1 MTRSHPPTLI
11 TLATRT
17 LREEC
22 DLRKGER
29 VLVAAS
35 GGSDSSALL
44 HVMSLVAPRL
54 GLTVVAHGVDHGL
67 RDEAAQE
74 LDGAEALAARC
85 GVPFGRTRVTV
96 APGGNLQAR
105 ARGARYR
112 ALHEAMHQT
121 GATRLATAHHAD
133 DRAETVLLRLMHGAT
148 PRGLAVL
155 PPADGVAVRPLIR
168 ARKLDV
174 LRHLRRHDIPFSQDP
189 SNENRRFLRVRV
201 RLELLPLLEA
211 LSPAIVSHLSSLA
224 DELAR
229 GPLPDLM
236 DADGKAVP
244 LNRAQAMAL
253 RRAVTLG
260 RGARILLSENRELV
274 VTRNGN
280 DNAKPYEVRVDKAP
294 DAPRAGRRPPPS
306 KKGGAKSGKSG

>member
-1 MTRSHPPTLI
+1 MTRTHPPTLI

-22 DLRKGER
+22 GLRSGER

-44 HVMSLVAPRL
+44 HVMALVGPRL
-54 GLTVVAHGVDHGL
+54 GLSVVAHGIDHGL
-67 RDEAAQE
+67 RDEAARE
-74 LDGAEALAARC
+74 LDGAEALATRC
-85 GVPFGRTRVTV
+85 GVPFGRTRVTI

-105 ARGARYR
+105 AREERYR
-112 ALHEAMHQT
+112 ALRDAMRET

-133 DRAETVLLRLMHGAT
+133 DRAETVLLRLLHGAT

-155 PPADGVAVRPLIR
+155 PPAEGIAVRPLIR
-168 ARKLDV
+168 ARKADV
-174 LRHLRRHDIPFSQDP
+174 LRHLRRHDIPFSRDP
-189 SNENRRFLRVRV
+189 SNENRRFLRVRL

-211 LSPAIVSHLSSLA
+211 LSPAIVSHLTSLA

-236 DADGKAVP
+236 DAEGKAVP
-244 LNRAQAMAL
+244 LNRAQANSL
-253 RRAVTLG
+253 RRALTLG
-260 RGARILLSENRELV
+260 RGARILLAENRELV
-274 VTRNGN
+274 VTRN
-280 DNAKPYEVRVDKAP
+280 AKAYEVRVDKAP
-294 DAPRAGRRPPPS
+294 TPVRAGRRHERS

>member
-1 MTRSHPPTLI
+1 MTRTHPPTLI

-22 DLRKGER
+22 GVEKGER
-29 VLVAAS
+29 LLVAAS

-44 HVMSLVAPRL
+44 HVASLVGPRL

-67 RDEAAQE
+67 RDEAARE

-105 ARGARYR
+105 AREARYE
-112 ALHEAMHQT
+112 ALRTAMSET

-133 DRAETVLLRLMHGAT
+133 DRAETVLLRLLHGAT

-155 PPADGVAVRPLIR
+155 PPADGVTIRPLIR
-168 ARKLDV
+168 ARKADV
-174 LRHLRRHDIPFSQDP
+174 LRHLHRHDIPFSRDP

-201 RLELLPLLEA
+201 RLEVLPLLEA
-211 LSPAIVSHLSSLA
+211 LSPAIVSHLTALA

-244 LNRAQAMAL
+244 LNRAQTIAL

-274 VTRNGN
+274 VTRNRN
-280 DNAKPYEVRVDKAP
+280 VKAYEVRVDKAP
-294 DAPRAGRRPPPS
+294 EARGIPRRGRGS

>member
-1 MTRSHPPTLI
+1 
-11 TLATRT
+11 
-17 LREEC
+17 
-22 DLRKGER
+22 
-29 VLVAAS
+29 V
-35 GGSDSSALL
+35 
-44 HVMSLVAPRL
+44 
-54 GLTVVAHGVDHGL
+54 
-67 RDEAAQE
+67 
-74 LDGAEALAARC
+74 
-85 GVPFGRTRVTV
+85 
-96 APGGNLQAR
+96 
-105 ARGARYR
+105 RYR
-112 ALHEAMHQT
+112 ALHEAMRET

-133 DRAETVLLRLMHGAT
+133 DRAETVLLRLLHGAT

-168 ARKLDV
+168 ARKQDV

-201 RLELLPLLEA
+201 RLELLPLLET
-211 LSPAIVSHLSSLA
+211 LSPAIVSHLTSLA

-236 DADGKAVP
+236 DANGKAVS
-244 LNRAQAMAL
+244 LNRAQAIAL

-274 VTRNGN
+274 VTRNGTV
-280 DNAKPYEVRVDKAP
+280 KSYEVRVDKAP
-294 DAPRAGRRPPPS
+294 DPARTGTGRWPERS

>member
-1 MTRSHPPTLI
+1 MTRTHPPTLI

-44 HVMSLVAPRL
+44 HVMSVVGPRL
-54 GLTVVAHGVDHGL
+54 GLSVIAHGVDHGL
-67 RDEAAQE
+67 RDEASKE

-85 GVPFGRTRVTV
+85 GVPFSRTRVDV

-105 ARGARYR
+105 AREMRYR
-112 ALHEAMHQT
+112 ALREAMSET

-133 DRAETVLLRLMHGAT
+133 DRAETVLLRLLHGAT

-155 PPADGVAVRPLIR
+155 PPADGILVRPLIR

-189 SNENRRFLRVRV
+189 SNESRRFLRVRV

-244 LNRAQAMAL
+244 LNRAQTMAL
-253 RRAVTLG
+253 RRALTLG

-274 VTRNGN
+274 VARSG
-280 DNAKPYEVRVDKAP
+280 DAKAYEVRVDKP
-294 DAPRAGRRPPPS
+294 PGVVRRPRHRQRS